1 MKKVFYVAA
10 VASLGIISLALI
22 IGIFILVT
30 CTFDYKTGRD
40 TGYISAVDKK
50 TLTND
55 VVIYLRR
62 HPLDAQ
68 MTYGSAEKDEIE
80 YCTTAGY
87 AEVIEKAYEAMS
99 NNKRVI
105 LVYDKPREFGWRKID
120 GCNEAPITDIR
131 YAEE

>member
-1 MKKVFYVAA
+1 MKRIFYVASA
-10 VASLGIISLALI
+10 VGLGVISLGLV
-22 IGIFILVT
+22 IGIFIIAT

-40 TGYISAVDKK
+40 TGYISAVDKR

-68 MTYGSAEKDEIE
+68 MTYGSAEKDEIK
-80 YCTTAGY
+80 YCTTAEY
-87 AEVIEKAYEAMS
+87 AEVIEKAYEAMN

-105 LVYDKPREFGWRKID
+105 LIYDKPREFGWRKIG